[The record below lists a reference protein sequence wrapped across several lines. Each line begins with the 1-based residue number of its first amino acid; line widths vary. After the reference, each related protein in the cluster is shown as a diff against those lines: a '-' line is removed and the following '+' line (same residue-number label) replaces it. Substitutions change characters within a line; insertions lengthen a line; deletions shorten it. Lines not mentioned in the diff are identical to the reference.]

1 MAMVTQARLESFQS
15 QSVADYGL
23 LLPKISARAT
33 IKETG
38 GRMEATMIRPK
49 GLIMAAACLLALAG
63 QEALAAKCGNNAGGF
78 PRWLDQFKKEAVAA
92 GISAKVVGSALNG
105 VTYDTRVIK
114 LDRNQKHFNMSFDS
128 FYAARGRP
136 LEGLVRSRYQSNA
149 ALLNKIESRY
159 GVPGEVI
166 VAIWGLETS
175 FGANTGNMSS
185 LRSLA
190 TLAYDCRRSAFFTNE
205 LMAALGIVQRGD
217 MTPSQMVGAWAGELG
232 QTQFLASSYVK
243 FAVDFDGNGRRDLIR
258 SKADALASTA
268 NYLKA
273 YGWKKGQAYQPGSAN
288 YAVLAG
294 WNKAKVYQQTIAV
307 LAKRAGG

>member
-1 MAMVTQARLESFQS
+1 
-15 QSVADYGL
+15 
-23 LLPKISARAT
+23 
-33 IKETG
+33 
-38 GRMEATMIRPK
+38 MIRPK
-49 GLIMAAACLLALAG
+49 GLIIAVACILAFAG

-78 PRWLDQFKKEAVAA
+78 PRWLDQFRKEAVGA
-92 GISAKVVGSALNG
+92 GISQKVVASALGG
-105 VTYDTRVIK
+105 VTYDSRVIK
-114 LDRNQKHFNMSFDS
+114 LDRNQGHFNQSFQT
-128 FYAARGRP
+128 FYSKRGRP

-190 TLAYDCRRSAFFTNE
+190 TLAYDCRRSQFFTNE
-205 LMAALGIVQRGD
+205 LMAALSIVQRGD
-217 MTPSQMVGAWAGELG
+217 MSPSQMVGAWAGELG

-273 YGWKKGQAYQPGSAN
+273 YGWKKGQGYQPGSAN
-288 YAVLAG
+288 YAVLG
-294 WNKAKVYQQTIAV
+294 QWNKAKVYQQTIAA
-307 LAKRAGG
+307 LAAKAGG

>member
-1 MAMVTQARLESFQS
+1 
-15 QSVADYGL
+15 L
-23 LLPKISARAT
+23 LLPKIGASAT
-33 IKETG
+33 ITVTG
-38 GRMEATMIRPK
+38 GRMEATMVRPR
-49 GLIMAAACLLALAG
+49 GVIMAAAFLLAFAG
-63 QEALAAKCGNNAGGF
+63 QEAMAARCGNNAGGF
-78 PRWLDQFKKEAVAA
+78 ANWLNQFKKEAVAA
-92 GISAKVVGSALNG
+92 GISPKVVASALNG
-105 VTYDTRVIK
+105 VTYDSRVIR
-114 LDRNQKHFNMSFDS
+114 LDRNQKHFNLSFEK
-128 FYAARGRP
+128 FYATRGRP

-149 ALLNKIESRY
+149 ALLKKIESRY
-159 GVPGEVI
+159 GVPGEVV

-205 LMAALGIVQRGD
+205 LMAALSIVQRGD

-268 NYLKA
+268 NYLRA
-273 YGWKKGQAYQPGSAN
+273 YGWKKGQSYKPGTAN
-288 YAVLAG
+288 YTVLG
-294 WNKAKVYQQTIAV
+294 QWNRAKVYQQTIAT
-307 LAKRAGG
+307 LAAKAGG

>member
-1 MAMVTQARLESFQS
+1 M
-15 QSVADYGL
+15 
-23 LLPKISARAT
+23 
-33 IKETG
+33 
-38 GRMEATMIRPK
+38 RP
-49 GLIMAAACLLALAG
+49 
-63 QEALAAKCGNNAGGF
+63 
-78 PRWLDQFKKEAVAA
+78 
-92 GISAKVVGSALNG
+92 
-105 VTYDTRVIK
+105 
-114 LDRNQKHFNMSFDS
+114 
-128 FYAARGRP
+128 RGRP

-159 GVPGEVI
+159 GVPGEVV

-205 LMAALGIVQRGD
+205 LMAALSIVQRGD
-217 MTPSQMVGAWAGELG
+217 MSPSQMVGAWAGELG

-273 YGWKKGQAYQPGSAN
+273 YGWKKGQVLSAGLGELRR
-288 YAVLAG
+288 ARPVEQGQGVSADDRGAGRQRPAADGLCEWGAG
-294 WNKAKVYQQTIAV
+294 WKAGKSRSRSTGSSRSRRSSTG
-307 LAKRAGG
+307 RAMPAPAWCSPMAPARR

>member
-1 MAMVTQARLESFQS
+1 
-15 QSVADYGL
+15 
-23 LLPKISARAT
+23 
-33 IKETG
+33 
-38 GRMEATMIRPK
+38 MIRTI
-49 GLIMAAACLLALAG
+49 GLILAMACLFALGGEQAF
-63 QEALAAKCGNNAGGF
+63 AAKCGNNAAGF
-78 PRWLDQFKKEAVAA
+78 PRWLEQFKKEAVAA
-92 GISAKVVGSALNG
+92 GIPSNVVATALKG
-105 VTYDTRVIK
+105 VTYDSRVIK
-114 LDRNQKHFNMSFDS
+114 LDRNQKHFDLSFEQ
-128 FYAARGRP
+128 FYATRGKP

-175 FGANTGNMSS
+175 FGANTGTMSS
-185 LRSLA
+185 IRSLA

-205 LMAALGIVQRGD
+205 LMAALTIVERGD
-217 MTPSQMVGAWAGELG
+217 MTPAQMLGAWAGELG

-243 FAVDFDGNGRRDLIR
+243 FAVDFDGNGHRDLIR

-273 YGWKKGQAYQPGSAN
+273 YGWKKGQPYKPGTAN
-288 YAVLAG
+288 YAVLAQ

-307 LAKRAGG
+307 LAAKAGG

>member
-1 MAMVTQARLESFQS
+1 LRPRRLR
-15 QSVADYGL
+15 
-23 LLPKISARAT
+23 LPKAGARVT
-33 IKETG
+33 IRSTG
-38 GRMEATMIRPK
+38 GKMEASMIRPK
-49 GLIMAAACLLALAG
+49 GLIAALACFLALAG
-63 QEALAAKCGNNAGGF
+63 QEALAAKCGNNANGF
-78 PRWLDQFKKEAVAA
+78 SRWLDQFKKEAVAA
-92 GISAKVVGSALNG
+92 GVSQKVVASALNG
-105 VTYDTRVIK
+105 VTYDSRVIK
-114 LDRNQKHFNMSFDS
+114 LDRNQQHFKLTFEK

-136 LEGLVRSRYQSNA
+136 LEGLVRSRLQSNA

-185 LRSLA
+185 IRSLA

-205 LMAALGIVQRGD
+205 LMAALSIVQRGD
-217 MTPSQMVGAWAGELG
+217 MTPAQMVGAWAGELG
-232 QTQFLASSYVK
+232 QTQFLATSYVK

-273 YGWKKGQAYQPGSAN
+273 YGWKKGQSYQPGTAN
-288 YAVLAG
+288 FAVLG
-294 WNKAKVYQQTIAV
+294 QWNKAKVYQQTIAV
-307 LAKRAGG
+307 LAAKAGG